1 MAKINPLQTRF
12 SAGEISPRFL
22 AQSDVE
28 GYRAGLAECDNFI
41 VTSQG
46 PAYRR
51 GGFAHIDSLDG
62 DYSRVFPFQLD
73 VGNTPDEALPV
84 VVNAN
89 GYVEIYAGSSDNT
102 GPNIVFDGD
111 FESGSLRPWVNIVG
125 STFSGTTSW
134 VGGAMR
140 LQPVAN
146 PADYIGMSKI
156 NTIVP
161 ADGNAVHRVT
171 VKTKNP
177 LQGVDLTGFSSNRY
191 PPIKVLIGT
200 ASGLG
205 DKFDSGWVERATEV
219 TGTFNMGVVGPS
231 TVPFYI
237 TVLAKGGDYST
248 SGTVYGVQYRD
259 IDSVYVGKVI
269 PGAQHAIL
277 HTYDQTD
284 IIGMRTYMHP
294 SEKSMYI
301 LTGRKAPKRLRYDGT
316 TPWVLEDV
324 TFTAKPASWAV
335 DDWPTCM
342 TFAGGRMWMSGV
354 RAKPN
359 TVWGS
364 KSGTAN
370 YHDFTIGATA
380 DDALEIEMTRRGS
393 VRWLGGNKDLLVGT
407 ATTEYI
413 ITSDGGVIIPG
424 DYQVSPQSSNG
435 SRATEPVPMGN
446 SVLYVSPDGR
456 KVYSA
461 DYKWTDQAWSSRDL
475 TFSSEHITKGNTIS
489 QVCSCKNPEKLVW
502 ALTDAGKL
510 LCCTYDSFTGQMGWH
525 NHSTD
530 GSFVSICS
538 LEKDGQSLLYAIASR
553 TDADG
558 FRTLRLEKYDENH
571 FLDASTRMGSSP
583 SSTVLTGL
591 SHLSE
596 RTVGVLVD
604 GAVHP
609 DVVVDSS
616 GAIVLQYGGNTIE
629 VGLNYSARLTT
640 LPADFGA
647 QNGSAAP
654 MKKRWVKVGVKLV
667 DSAYP
672 IINGERPPTRVPSTP
687 MGLRDVNLTG
697 GVLVFGGSPDET
709 GSVTVEQDLPLPCMV
724 AGIFGELDQ
733 NQL

>member
-1 MAKINPLQTRF
+1 MAKINPIQTRF

-28 GYRAGLAECDNFI
+28 GYRAGLLECDNFI

-46 PAYRR
+46 PVYRR
-51 GGFAHIDSLDG
+51 GGFAHLASLIG
-62 DYSRVFPFQLD
+62 DYARVFPFQLD
-73 VGNTPDEALPV
+73 VGNTPDESLPV
-84 VVNAN
+84 VMNVNGN
-89 GYVEIYAGSSDNT
+89 IEIYAGSSNNV

-111 FESGSLRPWVNIVG
+111 FESGSLRPWANVVG
-125 STFSGTTSW
+125 SMFSGTTSW
-134 VGGAMR
+134 VNGAMR
-140 LQPVAN
+140 LQPVTD
-146 PADYIGMSKI
+146 PADYIGMSKV
-156 NTIVP
+156 NTILS
-161 ADGNAVHRVT
+161 ADGNVVHRIT
-171 VKTKNP
+171 VKTKDP
-177 LQGVDLTGFSSNRY
+177 LQGVDLTGFTSNRY
-191 PPIKVLIGT
+191 PAIKVLIGT
-200 ASGLG
+200 ALGLG

-231 TVPFYI
+231 TVPFYV

-248 SGTVYGVQYRD
+248 NGTIYGVQYRD

-269 PGAQHAIL
+269 TGAQYTIP
-277 HTYDQTD
+277 HTYTQTD

-294 SEKSMYI
+294 SEKTMYV
-301 LTGRKAPKRLRYDGT
+301 LTGRKAPKKLHYDNAGA
-316 TPWVLEDV
+316 WVFEDV
-324 TFTAKPASWAV
+324 AFTAKPASWTGE
-335 DDWPTCM
+335 DWPTCM

-354 RAKPN
+354 RARPN

-364 KSGTAN
+364 KSGVAN
-370 YHDFTIGATA
+370 YHNFTLGSNA

-435 SRATEPVPMGN
+435 SRSTEPVPMGN

-456 KVYSA
+456 KMYSA

-475 TFSSEHITKGNTIS
+475 TFSSEHITKDNAIS

-502 ALTDAGKL
+502 ALTDNGNL

-525 NHSTD
+525 NHNTK

-538 LEKDGQSLLYAIASR
+538 MEKNGESLLYAIVSR
-553 TDADG
+553 DTADG
-558 FRTLRLEKYDENH
+558 FKSLRLEKYDEDR
-571 FLDASTRMGSSP
+571 FLDASVSVGP
-583 SSTVLTGL
+583 VSSTVSGLT
-591 SHLSE
+591 HLAN

-604 GAVHP
+604 GSVHP
-609 DVVVDSS
+609 DEMVDSS
-616 GAIVLQYGGNTIE
+616 GTIVLQSGGNVVE
-629 VGLNYSARLTT
+629 VGLNYSAKLTT

-647 QNGSAAP
+647 PNGSAAP
-654 MKKRWVKVGVKLV
+654 MKKRWVRVGVKLV

-672 IINGERPPTRVPSTP
+672 LINGERPPTRNPSTP
-687 MGLRDVNLTG
+687 MGLRDADITG
-697 GVLVFGGSPDET
+697 GVLVFGGSPDDT
-709 GSVTVEQDLPLPCMV
+709 GSVTVEQNLPLPCVV

>member
-1 MAKINPLQTRF
+1 MAKINPIQTRF

-28 GYRAGLAECDNFI
+28 GYRAGLFKCDNFI
-41 VTSQG
+41 VTGQG

-51 GGFAHIDSLDG
+51 GGFAHISPIVS

-73 VGNTPDEALPV
+73 VGDTPDESLPI
-84 VVNAN
+84 VVNVN
-89 GYVEIYAGSSDNT
+89 GNVEIFTGSADNV
-102 GPNIVFDGD
+102 GPNIISDPD

-125 STFSGTTSW
+125 STFSGTVGW
-134 VGGAMR
+134 VNGAAR
-140 LQPVAN
+140 LQPVTN
-146 PADYIGMSKI
+146 PSDFIGISKI
-156 NTIVP
+156 TTIAP
-161 ADGNAVHRVT
+161 ANGNSTHRVT
-171 VKTKNP
+171 VRTKNP
-177 LQGVDLTGFSSNRY
+177 LQGIDLSGFTSNRY

-200 ASGLG
+200 AQGIG

-237 TVLAKGGDYST
+237 TILAKGGDYSST
-248 SGTVYGVQYRD
+248 STIFGVQYRD
-259 IDSVYVGKVI
+259 IDSVSVGKVI
-269 PGAQHAIL
+269 TGPQYTLAHSYTQA
-277 HTYDQTD
+277 D
-284 IIGMRTYMHP
+284 IVTMRTYMHP
-294 SEKSMYI
+294 SEKTMYI
-301 LTGRKAPKRLRYDGT
+301 LTGQKAPKRLRYDGT

-324 TFTAKPASWAV
+324 AFTAKPAPWAV

-342 TFAGGRMWMSGV
+342 TFSGGRMWMSGI

-364 KSGTAN
+364 KSGIAN
-370 YHDFTIGATA
+370 YHNFTLGSNA

-475 TFSSEHITKGNTIS
+475 TFSSEHITKGNSIS

-502 ALTDAGKL
+502 ALTDTGRL

-530 GSFVSICS
+530 GSFISICS
-538 LEKDGQSLLYAIASR
+538 LEKGGQSLLYAVVSR

-558 FRTLRLEKYDENH
+558 FRTLRLEKYDESH
-571 FLDASTRMGSSP
+571 FLDASTRIGSA
-583 SSTVLTGL
+583 SSTTLSGL
-591 SHLSE
+591 SHLAE
-596 RTVGVLVD
+596 RTVGVLVN
-604 GAVHP
+604 GTVHP
-609 DVVVDSS
+609 DVVVDST
-616 GAIVLQYGGNTIE
+616 GTIVLQYGGNTVE
-629 VGLNYSARLTT
+629 VGLNYSAKLTT

-647 QNGSAAP
+647 PNGSAAP
-654 MKKRWVKVGVKLV
+654 MKKRWVRVGVKLV
-667 DSAYP
+667 DSAFP
-672 IINGERPPTRVPSTP
+672 LINGERPPTRVPSTP
-687 MGLRDVNLTG
+687 MGLRDPNVTG
-697 GVLVFGGSPDET
+697 GILVFGGNPDET
-709 GSVTVEQDLPLPCMV
+709 GSVTVEQDLPLPCTV